1 MRAARTTDSTRRSP
15 GGVRSDSAIAALS
28 RHDRLLIST
37 CLLVITGLA
46 WAYLL
51 HLGRQMSSS
60 MAYDTAMASMGMPMD
75 KPWAAA
81 DVFFT
86 FLMWTV
92 MMMGMMAGSA
102 APVLLLFGAARAK
115 RTEHGVSLAVFMFGL
130 GYVTVWVGFSACAA
144 LAQWALHQTAMLSP
158 AMAASNPR
166 VAGAILLAAG
176 VYQLTPFK
184 GACLTEC
191 RSPLGFL
198 MTNWRDGNRGALE
211 MGVRHGLFCL
221 GCCWLL
227 MCVLYVVGVMNLV
240 WVAVLS
246 VFVLVEKIGPA
257 GAVVARVAGA
267 LMILVGLL
275 FVAGIIPIFIRT

>member
-1 MRAARTTDSTRRSP
+1 M
-15 GGVRSDSAIAALS
+15 RSDSTVAALS

-37 CLLVITGLA
+37 CLLVLTALA

-51 HLGRQMSSS
+51 HLDRQMSSS
-60 MAYDTAMASMGMPMD
+60 MAYDTAMAAMGMPTNR
-75 KPWAAA
+75 PWAAA
-81 DVFFT
+81 EVFFT

-92 MMMGMMAGSA
+92 MMVGMMAGSA
-102 APVLLLFGAARAK
+102 APVLLLFGAAHAK
-115 RTEHGVSLAVFMFGL
+115 RTEDGVSLAVLMFGL

-144 LAQWALHQTAMLSP
+144 LAQWSLHQAAMLSP
-158 AMAASNPR
+158 AMAASSPR

-176 VYQLTPFK
+176 AYQLTPFK
-184 GACLTEC
+184 GACLTRC

-198 MTNWRDGNRGALE
+198 LTNWRDGNRGALE

-221 GCCWLL
+221 GCCWML

-257 GAVVARVAGA
+257 GAIVARVAGA
-267 LMILVGLL
+267 LMIIVGLL
-275 FVAGIIPIFIRT
+275 FVAGIK